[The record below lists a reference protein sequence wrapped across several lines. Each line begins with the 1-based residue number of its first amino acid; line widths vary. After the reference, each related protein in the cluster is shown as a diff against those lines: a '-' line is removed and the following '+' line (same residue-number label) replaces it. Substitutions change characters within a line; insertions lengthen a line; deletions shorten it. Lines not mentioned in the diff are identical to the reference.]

1 MTAAPAIAPPLLERM
16 AEALYQG
23 IGARESWL
31 DADEAVRS
39 GFRWRAWQVVADAAM
54 QAPDALLAGLEIIAK
69 KTPADAAIHRIA
81 REVIDASRPTRGD
94 RALAEMVGIVAAIAE
109 WRTGCSNGHA
119 GECLEC
125 TVALVEAIEKK
136 AARALQAEV

>member
-1 MTAAPAIAPPLLERM
+1 M

-31 DADEAVRS
+31 EADEEVRR
-39 GFRWRAWQVVADAAM
+39 GFRWRAWQTVADAAM
-54 QAPDALLAGLEIIAK
+54 RAPDALIAGLQVIVA
-69 KTPADAAIHRIA
+69 KTPEEAAINRIA

-94 RALAEMVGIVAAIAE
+94 RAIAEVEGIAAAIAE
-109 WRTGCSNGHA
+109 WRTGCSNGRA

-136 AARALQAEV
+136 AARALQAEG